1 MPLLKGRMVGGS
13 QEETDVFNRRI
24 ARMDE
29 QLRRLQSRDWRP
41 AKFRTAGK
49 PLTRP
54 GESGHQSW
62 DDVMSPLR
70 PRMLGEASPISNRS
84 EQDGESPGSDR
95 LPHGHDGATASAGS
109 AGSSEVETSAPSEA
123 QAAAFRL
130 REQQLLSELVE
141 SRREVEKITE
151 LLHDREEQIR
161 RLAVCSPPSDRRGTD
176 RTDACCAATEQQ
188 LRAEL
193 AERERQVAALQQSE
207 RLAERRAAQQLHE
220 ARLEMAETR
229 RQQEI
234 LSLEMQEAELQ
245 RRERCHAASAMSG
258 SGASLLQMMRLP
270 PEAPAELKRAHL
282 KEAVMALKQLVQE
295 LTLNELPEASGAHS
309 AQPRSVEQRQET
321 CLAQADSLDTTM
333 STMGTMPCIPEEDSE
348 CSGSPC
354 SPAVGT

>member
-1 MPLLKGRMVGGS
+1 MPLLKGRMGGS
-13 QEETDVFNRRI
+13 QEEADVFNRRI

-41 AKFRTAGK
+41 AKFRAAK

-54 GESGHQSW
+54 GESQGW

-95 LPHGHDGATASAGS
+95 LPAAPDAGS

-123 QAAAFRL
+123 QLAAFRL
-130 REQQLLSELVE
+130 REEQLLSELLE
-141 SRREVEKITE
+141 SRKEVEEITG

-161 RLAVCSPPSDRRGTD
+161 RLAVCSPPSDSRGAD

-188 LRAEL
+188 LREEL
-193 AERERQVAALQQSE
+193 AERERQVASLQQSE

-245 RRERCHAASAMSG
+245 RRERCHAAAVSG

-295 LTLNELPEASGAHS
+295 LTLNELPEPSGAS

-354 SPAVGT
+354 SVGT

>member
-1 MPLLKGRMVGGS
+1 MVGGS

-24 ARMDE
+24 ARMEE

-54 GESGHQSW
+54 GESHGQGW

-70 PRMLGEASPISNRS
+70 PRMLGSSEASPISNRS

-95 LPHGHDGATASAGS
+95 LPPDGHDGATAS

-141 SRREVEKITE
+141 SRKEVEKITG

-161 RLAVCSPPSDRRGTD
+161 RLAMCSPPSERRGAD

-193 AERERQVAALQQSE
+193 AEVAALQQSE

-220 ARLEMAETR
+220 ARVEMAETR

-245 RRERCHAASAMSG
+245 RRERC

-295 LTLNELPEASGAHS
+295 LTLNELPESSGAHS
-309 AQPRSVEQRQET
+309 AQPRSAVEHRQET
-321 CLAQADSLDTTM
+321 CSAQVDSLDTTM

-354 SPAVGT
+354 SPAVAGM

>member
-1 MPLLKGRMVGGS
+1 
-13 QEETDVFNRRI
+13 
-24 ARMDE
+24 
-29 QLRRLQSRDWRP
+29 
-41 AKFRTAGK
+41 
-49 PLTRP
+49 
-54 GESGHQSW
+54 
-62 DDVMSPLR
+62 
-70 PRMLGEASPISNRS
+70 MLGEASPISNRS

-193 AERERQVAALQQSE
+193 AERERQVAALQQTE

-245 RRERCHAASAMSG
+245 RRERCHAASAMSGERCHAASAMSG